1 MGKVYVKR
9 KTGAPLQVATVVETQ
24 AEKIEDDVF
33 VVEYCSCGNI
43 ITPRAR
49 KLQEQAPPRARKCFN
64 CLLHNKQID
73 TVPRTK
79 QGWAD

>member
-1 MGKVYVKR
+1 MGKICVKR
-9 KTGAPLQVATVVETQ
+9 KTGPPQVTTVVDTQ
-24 AEKIEDDVF
+24 AEKIQDETF
-33 VVEYCSCGNI
+33 VVEFCSCGNI

-49 KLQEQAPPRARKCFN
+49 KLQDQAPPRARKCFN

-79 QGWAD
+79 DGWAD